1 MQDKIITPEFGPPM
15 VYITHRLYNLK
26 VFITTWH
33 EMRVVRFVQH
43 NCVDESVLIQE
54 EQSTV
59 DAPVYGSLLW
69 LFIFYELQMHMKTE
83 PKWEKNGCNRSHGSD
98 QQE

>member
-1 MQDKIITPEFGPPM
+1 MC
-15 VYITHRLYNLK
+15 
-26 VFITTWH
+26 
-33 EMRVVRFVQH
+33 VVRFVQH

>member
-1 MQDKIITPEFGPPM
+1 
-15 VYITHRLYNLK
+15 
-26 VFITTWH
+26 
-33 EMRVVRFVQH
+33 MRVVRFVQH

-54 EQSTV
+54 EQPTV

-83 PKWEKNGCNRSHGSD
+83 PKWKKNGRNRGHGSD